1 MNESRDTRAKMRNV
15 NLFLS
20 LKTNLLQK
28 NGSIDKNAWKYP
40 WGKGRGTKGGKGR
53 GTKGGKGDGLG

>member
-1 MNESRDTRAKMRNV
+1 MNEPRDTGAKMRNE

-28 NGSIDKNAWKYP
+28 TVVDKNAWKYP
-40 WGKGRGTKGGKGR
+40 WG
-53 GTKGGKGDGLG
+53 